1 MYEAARKHIEAE
13 AKLEAAKRAKKIAQ
27 KHAWQLNGD
36 EKVYSVGELA
46 NEHHV
51 STRSLRFYEEQ
62 GLLNPLRRG
71 RTRFFTQTDRVRLKL
86 VLRGKRLGFSLAE
99 IKEIVLMYDAKLGET
114 RQLKLLINTIAEKRD
129 ILEQRQRDLDITL
142 REMQDVEEKCL
153 SKLREIEAE
162 ERR

>member
-13 AKLEAAKRAKKIAQ
+13 AKREAEKRAKKLEQ
-27 KHAWQLNGD
+27 KRAWQRNGD
-36 EKVYSVGELA
+36 DKVYTVGELA
-46 NEHHV
+46 SEHDV

-71 RTRFFTQTDRVRLKL
+71 RTRFFTQKDRVRLKL

-99 IKEIVLMYDAKLGET
+99 IKEIVLMYDAEPGET
-114 RQLKLLINTIAEKRD
+114 GQLKLLINTIAEKRD

-142 REMQDVEEKCL
+142 REMQDVEAKCL
-153 SKLREIEAE
+153 AQLRQLDQE
-162 ERR
+162 

>member
-13 AKLEAAKRAKKIAQ
+13 AKREAEKRAKKLEQ
-27 KHAWQLNGD
+27 KRAWQRNGND
-36 EKVYSVGELA
+36 KVYTVGELA
-46 NEHHV
+46 SEHDV

-71 RTRFFTQTDRVRLKL
+71 RTRFFTQKDRVRLKL

-99 IKEIVLMYDAKLGET
+99 IKEIVLMYDAEPGET
-114 RQLKLLINTIAEKRD
+114 GQLKLLINTIAEKRD

-142 REMQDVEEKCL
+142 REMQDVEAKCL
-153 SKLREIEAE
+153 AQLRQLDQE
-162 ERR
+162 